1 MLNGKSMT
9 NRKASKSELCRPV
22 LAAAGRETGS
32 AWGTAIEAR
41 GLTRSLGTPRAV
53 AEIHLPPSG
62 LAPNGKGSMLALG
75 GVEEL
80 RRRAR
85 RRVEVWFEGPPPT
98 QELATLPGLVD
109 PHVDDHRFVA
119 VLAGPIQPLLEVLAR
134 HAVVSLLVEEPD
146 LEEAFLDL
154 YEAAS

>member
-1 MLNGKSMT
+1 MPNGKSMT

-62 LAPNGKGSMLALG
+62 LAPRTLTGRM
-75 GVEEL
+75 
-80 RRRAR
+80 
-85 RRVEVWFEGPPPT
+85 PT
-98 QELATLPGLVD
+98 PPGLVRLSSGD
-109 PHVDDHRFVA
+109 GAEWSASVARVHYLGWLPATVLFVRIDA
-119 VLAGPIQPLLEVLAR
+119 LAGDGRLLLRLGDPSSVEVTR
-134 HAVVSLLVEEPD
+134 
-146 LEEAFLDL
+146 
-154 YEAAS
+154 